1 MNSTLLLGLM
11 PVLCWLVVTP
21 LSPAQC
27 LSIAFSTYLLIYCS
41 QSLFYSPASAHG
53 RCLLG
58 NLVKQSQVAANLG
71 ETEGFR
77 IWAATKL
84 SENPQFWRTIIY

>member
-11 PVLCWLVVTP
+11 PLLCWLLVTP

-27 LSIAFSTYLLIYCS
+27 LPFLIYCS

-58 NLVKQSQVAANLG
+58 NLVKQRQVAANLG
-71 ETEGFR
+71 ETEGLGSR
-77 IWAATKL
+77 QPL
-84 SENPQFWRTIIY
+84 SFLRTLSSGEPLFIEHHC